1 MKERIMKRNRIT
13 FVFVTMLTLGL
24 FFAACDDI
32 GKVAADILFTD
43 QDDVTLGQ
51 QVVSQINADTKTYPI
66 WNDGRS
72 TEVKYYLNNT
82 ILPELLK
89 SSAIEKK
96 GVYQYHIEVIKDT
109 ILNAFALPGGP
120 IYVYTGIL
128 KYLNSESALAGV
140 LGHEIAH
147 AERRHSAQR
156 MAAQYGLQMLMN
168 VVLGQNP
175 STLAQIGA
183 NLLSGIALLRNSQMN
198 ETESDDYSFKYLK
211 GTKYYPGSVKFFFE
225 QMRSDGFIGD
235 TSKIGAFLSTHPLP
249 SVRIE
254 EANARLTQAGI
265 QVISY
270 NDASS
275 GVNLFRTEYQNNIKV
290 KLP

>member
-1 MKERIMKRNRIT
+1 MKRNRISI
-13 FVFVTMLTLGL
+13 VFLTMLTFGL

-82 ILPELLK
+82 VLTELLK
-89 SSAIEKK
+89 SPVIEKK

-120 IYVYTGIL
+120 IYVYTGLL
-128 KYLNSESALAGV
+128 KYLTSESALAGV
-140 LGHEIAH
+140 IGHEIAH
-147 AERRHSAQR
+147 AERRHAAQR

-183 NLLSGIALLRNSQMN
+183 NLLSGIALLQNSQLN

-225 QMRSDGFIGD
+225 QMQADGLVSASG
-235 TSKIGAFLSTHPLP
+235 KVEAFFSTHPDPL
-249 SVRIE
+249 SRI
-254 EANARLTQAGI
+254 AGTNTRLTNDNITVIKFDDTASGI
-265 QVISY
+265 
-270 NDASS
+270 
-275 GVNLFRTEYQNNIKV
+275 NLYRTEYQNQIWA